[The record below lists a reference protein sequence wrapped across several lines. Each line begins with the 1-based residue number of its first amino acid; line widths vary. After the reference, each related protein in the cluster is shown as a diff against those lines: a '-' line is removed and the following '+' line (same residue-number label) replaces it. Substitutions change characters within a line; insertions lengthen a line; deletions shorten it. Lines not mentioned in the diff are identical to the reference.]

1 MENPALILND
11 NDNSVKQTLR
21 ALSASSDEV
30 RIAVAFLCP
39 SDLIDSWLNSRIK
52 LSIVVA
58 LSPPTNPSVLK
69 QLLPYPASKIE
80 VKFRGSDF
88 HSKFYLFL
96 KKGKPF
102 SAILGSSN
110 FTSGGLENNTES
122 NVHLKDKIFLNILVD
137 HFDAIWKTASSLSPE
152 DVAVY
157 QEIYKQAMR
166 FRNKEGSR
174 LSRFE
179 RLRILP
185 RFKQK
190 TRRPK
195 KEARDYLNFWKCV
208 DDIVDLVKPI
218 TKRYWPDV
226 PPYISVDNFFSW
238 IVTGWSKE
246 QSNATLRRLQNERSY
261 VQRQL
266 PHIFR
271 EFAIYQKANNDWP
284 IYAGKNSRRL
294 QIMLSRRNISSLTKS
309 QAREIYAERL
319 YSGGMRTRRFQGDKQ
334 FINDNSIQAI
344 RKAFDYLLW
353 STDEIDQRI
362 SALLPGGRYKLHSF
376 GASNV
381 QELVGWV
388 RLEYPIRNDEA
399 DKGIEI
405 LGYKFR

>member
-1 MENPALILND
+1 MEIPALVLNE
-11 NDNSVKQTLR
+11 NDNSVKRTLR

-96 KKGKPF
+96 KNGKPF
-102 SAILGSSN
+102 SAIIGSSN

-122 NVHLKDKIFLNILVD
+122 NVHLKDKEFLNILAD
-137 HFDAIWKTASSLSPE
+137 HFNAIWKTASSLSPE

-157 QEIYKQAMR
+157 QEIYKKAMR
-166 FRNKEGSR
+166 FRNKERSK

-185 RFKQK
+185 RFKQE
-190 TRRPK
+190 TQRPK
-195 KEARDYLNFWKCV
+195 KEARDYLKFWDCV
-208 DDIVDLVKPI
+208 DKIVGLVAPI
-218 TKRYWPDV
+218 SKRYWPDV
-226 PPYISVDNFFSW
+226 PPYISVNNFFGW
-238 IVTGWSKE
+238 TVGWSKE
-246 QSNATLRRLQNERSY
+246 QSKATLRRLKNDRAY
-261 VQRQL
+261 ARTRLLDVFRQ
-266 PHIFR
+266 
-271 EFAIYQKANNDWP
+271 FAVYQKENYDWP
-284 IYAGKNSRRL
+284 TDAARNSRRL
-294 QIMLSRRNISSLTKS
+294 QVMLSRRNISSLTKS

-319 YSGGMRTRRFQGDKQ
+319 YSGGMRTRRFQADKQ
-334 FINDNSIQAI
+334 FINENNVQAI
-344 RKAFDYLLW
+344 RKSFDYLLW
-353 STDEIDQRI
+353 STDEIDRRI
-362 SALLPGGRYKLHSF
+362 SALLSGGRYKLHSF

-388 RLEYPIRNDEA
+388 RLEYPIRNDKA
-399 DKGIEI
+399 DKAVEI
-405 LGYKFR
+405 LGYEFR